1 MLPIKHF
8 LLKYLNY
15 IQVLILGGFF
25 YLLSWLL
32 INYIAPEKIA
42 HLFWPDAYLPLQL
55 LLWGGNFFTFT
66 FLTQNK
72 NYGLWLAA
80 VCFLW
85 LFFILAHFAL
95 TLPLIIALLTSSTL
109 LWIYLVLWP
118 QKKPEAKS
126 KQS

>member
-72 NYGLWLAA
+72 NYGLWLA
-80 VCFLW
+80 
-85 LFFILAHFAL
+85 
-95 TLPLIIALLTSSTL
+95 TRS
-109 LWIYLVLWP
+109 
-118 QKKPEAKS
+118 EERR
-126 KQS
+126 